1 MDNPI
6 VKKIDLGEYIVL
18 IKYSGN
24 GEISVDILDEF
35 GDVIEGI
42 QITNSSDDNDFDY
55 NLN

>member
-1 MDNPI
+1 MGKPT
-6 VKKIDLGEYIVL
+6 VKRIDFGEYVVL

-24 GEISVDILDEF
+24 GEISVDILDEI

-42 QITNSSDDNDFDY
+42 EITNSSNDNNFDY